1 MNLHFSITIN
11 APREH
16 VWSTMLEDATYREW
30 TAVFDPGS
38 HYKGSWEQGS
48 RMEFVGTDENG
59 QDLNGM
65 IAEIAENRMH
75 EFVSIK
81 HVGEMHEGVEQP
93 WREEGQT
100 YENYTFRDVPEGTEL
115 TIELTGIPDEY
126 AEMFEDM
133 WPKALEK
140 LKEIAEQQRT

>member
-1 MNLHFSITIN
+1 MNLHYSITIN

-16 VWSTMLEDATYREW
+16 VWNTMLNDATYREW
-30 TAVFDPGS
+30 TKAFDPGS
-38 HYKGSWEQGS
+38 HYKGNWEQGS
-48 RMEFVGTDENG
+48 RMEFMGTDENG
-59 QDLNGM
+59 QDLSGM
-65 IAEIAENRMH
+65 IAEIAENRLH

-81 HVGEMHEGVEQP
+81 HIGEMHEGVEQP
-93 WREEGQT
+93 WGEEGQT

-115 TIELTGIPDEY
+115 TVELTGIPDEY

-140 LKEIAEQQRT
+140 LKEIAER